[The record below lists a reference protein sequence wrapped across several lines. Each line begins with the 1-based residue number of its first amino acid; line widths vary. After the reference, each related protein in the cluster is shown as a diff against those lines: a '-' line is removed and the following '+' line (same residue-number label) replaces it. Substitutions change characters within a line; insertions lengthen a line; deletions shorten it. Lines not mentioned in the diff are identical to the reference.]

1 MMTLP
6 VYEAKTR
13 LSELLTAVEQGEQVV
28 ITRHGQAVA
37 KLVAVEPANESD
49 AQVIAQRR
57 AAIAAVIKAREGR
70 SLEGLD
76 YKALMEE
83 GRD

>member
-6 VYEAKTR
+6 VFEAKTR

-37 KLVAVEPANESD
+37 KLVAMGGEGKLSAAEIKTRKQAMQRVVD
-49 AQVIAQRR
+49 ARAQLDVGDFDFR
-57 AAIAAVIKAREGR
+57 AAT
-70 SLEGLD
+70 
-76 YKALMEE
+76 EE

>member
-6 VYEAKTR
+6 IFEAKTR

-28 ITRHGQAVA
+28 ITRHGQPVA
-37 KLVAVEPANESD
+37 KLVAMGGEGKLSAAEIKSRKHAMQRVMD
-49 AQVIAQRR
+49 ARLQLDVGDFDFR
-57 AAIAAVIKAREGR
+57 AAA
-70 SLEGLD
+70 
-76 YKALMEE
+76 EE

>member
-49 AQVIAQRR
+49 AQMISQRR
-57 AAIAAVIKAREGR
+57 TAIEAVIKAREGR

>member
-49 AQVIAQRR
+49 AQMIAQRR
-57 AAIAAVIKAREGR
+57 TAIEAVIKAREGR

>member
-37 KLVAVEPANESD
+37 KLVAVEPASESD
-49 AQVIAQRR
+49 AQMIAQRR
-57 AAIAAVIKAREGR
+57 TAIEAVIKAREGR